1 MAILI
6 MIIIGII
13 GFYLLAKYVIFKKCY
28 LGWGYI
34 DTIFSALLGSLF
46 GTILWLFTSLILVL
60 TTPYAQETKVVES
73 YPAIP
78 IEENVYWVAPF
89 VSENQTSYDRTCYVR
104 GFNGDIEHINISTHN
119 FKTDP
124 NVHQP
129 TIQLIKQYAKNDF
142 IHRFMAGMDITHEYY
157 FVAPPEY

>member
-13 GFYLLAKYVIFKKCY
+13 GFYFLAKYVIFKRRY
-28 LGWGYI
+28 PGWAWI

-46 GTILWLFTSLILVL
+46 GTIIWLFTCLILIL
-60 TTPYAQETKVVES
+60 TTPYTQETKVVES

-89 VSENQTSYDRTCYVR
+89 VTENPIYDRTCYVR
-104 GFNGDIEHINISTHN
+104 GFNGNIEHINISIHN

-124 NVHQP
+124 NVNQP

-142 IHRFMAGMDITHEYY
+142 IHWFTLGMDVTHEYY